1 MPVYWVPG
9 GTGTGTWKAPLGF
22 GICAILLGTLFLL
35 LPGLSLQ
42 VIIYLFGALALIIGI
57 LLFIGAY
64 FVSRTGTG
72 LFALPLILGI
82 CAFILGLV
90 AFVNPLIIGA
100 FLAVILSVAFII
112 GGLGMIFSSA
122 LRGGPIAGTVP
133 GIIGGGIITAFG
145 ILILFYPQ
153 FSMEVIIRFLGLF
166 LIAAGIIA
174 LGWSLVNRRRERYR
188 VIPADEV
195 VDPYQRAW

>member
-1 MPVYWVPG
+1 MPVYWVSG
-9 GTGTGTWKAPLGF
+9 STGTGAWKAPFGF
-22 GICAILLGTLFLL
+22 GIFAILLGVLFLL

-42 VIIYLFGALALIIGI
+42 VIIYLFGALAIIIGI

-72 LFALPLILGI
+72 LFAVPLILGI

-90 AFVNPLIIGA
+90 AFVNPAIIGT
-100 FLAVILSVAFII
+100 FLAVILSIAFII
-112 GGLGMIFSSA
+112 GGLGMIFTSV
-122 LRGGPIAGTVP
+122 LRGGPIAGTVA
-133 GIIGGGIITAFG
+133 GVIGGGIITAIG

-153 FSMEVIIRFLGLF
+153 FSMEVIIRLLGLF
-166 LIAAGIIA
+166 LIAAGIVA
-174 LGWSLVNRRRERYR
+174 LGWSLVNRRRERSGA
-188 VIPADEV
+188 IPCQD